1 MKTSIAV
8 ALAAVLA
15 GCGGSNLSFSA
26 KAGSSATT
34 TAASNALTVSN
45 GAVVNR
51 IRIVIRDLKLE
62 KASGNLSDDSD
73 DDEIKAG
80 PFLLDLQGT
89 TLENGAVEKVVD
101 APFTPGQYKEIKLKV
116 HKPSGSEDGN
126 VVSSDPGIAEMAS
139 KNASIIVDGTFN
151 SSAFSYVTD
160 IEAQQKFEG
169 NITLNAGSNITLN
182 VDPTNWFG
190 TAAAPL
196 DPTVA
201 ANKSAIDNNIRSSF
215 RAFHDDNHDGHDDE
229 SGH

>member
-1 MKTSIAV
+1 MKNSIAV
-8 ALAAVLA
+8 ALAALLA

-26 KAGSSATT
+26 SAGAS
-34 TAASNALTVSN
+34 TAAAANALTVSN
-45 GAVVNR
+45 GAVVSR

-62 KASGNLSDDSD
+62 KAQGNEADDSD

-89 TLENGAVEKVVD
+89 TLENGAVQKVVD

-116 HKPSGSEDGN
+116 HKPSSSADGS
-126 VVSSDPGIAEMAS
+126 VVSSDPAIAEMAS

-151 SSAFSYVTD
+151 GAPFSYVTD
-160 IEAQQKFEG
+160 SEAQQKFEG
-169 NITLNAGSNITLN
+169 NVTLNAGSNITLN
-182 VDPTNWFG
+182 VDPSNWFG

-201 ANKSAIDNNIRSSF
+201 ANKSAIDNNIRISF

>member
-1 MKTSIAV
+1 MKTSIPV
-8 ALAAVLA
+8 ALAALLA

-26 KAGSSATT
+26 KAGSA
-34 TAASNALTVSN
+34 TAATANALTVSN
-45 GAVVNR
+45 GAVVSR

-62 KASGNLSDDSD
+62 KAQGNEADDSD

-101 APFTPGQYKEIKLKV
+101 APFTPGPYKEIKLKI

-126 VVSSDPGIAEMAS
+126 AVSSDPAIAEMAS

-151 SSAFSYVTD
+151 GAPFSYVTD

-169 NITLNAGSNITLN
+169 SVTLNAGSNITLN

>member
-8 ALAAVLA
+8 ALAALLA

-26 KAGSSATT
+26 SAGAS
-34 TAASNALTVSN
+34 TAAAANALTVSN
-45 GAVVNR
+45 GAVVSR

-62 KASGNLSDDSD
+62 KAQGNEADDSD

-89 TLENGAVEKVVD
+89 TLENGAVQKVVD

-116 HKPSGSEDGN
+116 HKPSSSEDGS
-126 VVSSDPGIAEMAS
+126 VVSSDPAIAEMAS

-151 SSAFSYVTD
+151 GAPFSYVTD

-169 NITLNAGSNITLN
+169 NVTLNAGSNITLN
-182 VDPTNWFG
+182 VDPSNWFG

-201 ANKSAIDNNIRSSF
+201 ANKSAIDNNIRISF

>member
-8 ALAAVLA
+8 ALAALLA

-26 KAGSSATT
+26 KAGSST
-34 TAASNALTVSN
+34 TATANALTVSN
-45 GAVVNR
+45 GAVVSR
-51 IRIVIRDLKLE
+51 IRVVIRDLKLE
-62 KASGNLSDDSD
+62 KADGNSSDDND

-89 TLENGAVEKVVD
+89 TLENGAVQKVVD

-116 HKPSGSEDGN
+116 HKPSSSQDGST
-126 VVSSDPGIAEMAS
+126 VSSDPAIAEMAS

-151 SSAFSYVTD
+151 GAPFSYVTD

-169 NITLNAGSNITLN
+169 NITLDAGSNITLN

-190 TAAAPL
+190 TATAPL

-215 RAFHDDNHDGHDDE
+215 RAFHDDNHDGHDD
-229 SGH
+229 GH